1 MQACT
6 GLQKFLPVGI
16 CQGVT
21 RFNWFKQQLLV
32 LIRANSFLQD
42 AAPWKSCPSSEV
54 SEVISCAG
62 RKGNWAGFPKDLKP
76 CQDCGLF
83 STKRAN
89 NRLLSC
95 WLLFLLNTRCL
106 QAKHSTVYF
115 VYLLTFCIS
124 CILFSLTRLH
134 FFIHIVATFR
144 LLCITISK
152 REGKRVHSAFH
163 PCRPGPEITTELQG
177 LTAAL
182 NQHATSSLSPINIHT
197 PTYPPLATG
206 SCNQITVFLSFST

>member
-1 MQACT
+1 MLPPGSPAPVLRC
-6 GLQKFLPVGI
+6 QK
-16 CQGVT
+16 
-21 RFNWFKQQLLV
+21 WFHALG
-32 LIRANSFLQD
+32 
-42 AAPWKSCPSSEV
+42 E
-54 SEVISCAG
+54 
-62 RKGNWAGFPKDLKP
+62 KGTELGFQKIWNHVKTVDF
-76 CQDCGLF
+76 F

>member
-1 MQACT
+1 MLPPGSPAPVLRCQKWFHALGEKGTELGFQKIWNHVKTVDFLVQRERITGCYPADFSFCWIPDVCKRNTVRCT
-6 GLQKFLPVGI
+6 LFIFLHS
-16 CQGVT
+16 
-21 RFNWFKQQLLV
+21 
-32 LIRANSFLQD
+32 AFL
-42 AAPWKSCPSSEV
+42 ASS
-54 SEVISCAG
+54 SL
-62 RKGNWAGFPKDLKP
+62 WH
-76 CQDCGLF
+76 DC
-83 STKRAN
+83 
-89 NRLLSC
+89 
-95 WLLFLLNTRCL
+95 
-106 QAKHSTVYF
+106 
-115 VYLLTFCIS
+115 I
-124 CILFSLTRLH
+124 
-134 FFIHIVATFR
+134 FFINIVATFR